1 MYNSDL
7 IEALFVTVTENLR
20 GINKIG
26 IAFSGGIDSTLLAMI
41 CKNMN
46 IDTTLLTVGFPD
58 SNDIEFSKSI
68 SHKINMNHKILEI
81 DKGDLA
87 VITKK
92 IKNEISCSNTSH
104 IENCIAFSYI
114 ARLASKN
121 DTSVVL
127 TANGFDE
134 LFCGYNN
141 FRFIFNQ
148 GSDTINKTIESKI
161 LKELELANEIKQVA
175 KEYRVNILQPFLS
188 KGFISVAMKF
198 PIYNKIVSNDDVLR
212 KHIIRKIALS
222 FDLPPEVI
230 SRRKKAIQYSSLIH
244 KYHKKID

>member
-81 DKGDLA
+81 HKGDLA
-87 VITKK
+87 VVTKK
-92 IKNEISCSNTSH
+92 IKNEISCNNTSH

-114 ARLASKN
+114 AKLASKN

-161 LKELELANEIKQVA
+161 LNELELTNEIKQVA
-175 KEYRVNILQPFLS
+175 KEYRVSILQPFLS

-230 SRRKKAIQYSSLIH
+230 FRRKKAIQYSSLIH

>member
-1 MYNSDL
+1 M
-7 IEALFVTVTENLR
+7 
-20 GINKIG
+20 
-26 IAFSGGIDSTLLAMI
+26 
-41 CKNMN
+41 
-46 IDTTLLTVGFPD
+46 
-58 SNDIEFSKSI
+58 
-68 SHKINMNHKILEI
+68 
-81 DKGDLA
+81 
-87 VITKK
+87 
-92 IKNEISCSNTSH
+92 
-104 IENCIAFSYI
+104 
-114 ARLASKN
+114 ASKN

-161 LKELELANEIKQVA
+161 LNELELANEIKQVT
-175 KEYRVNILQPFLS
+175 KEYRVSILQPFLS

-230 SRRKKAIQYSSLIH
+230 FRRKKQFNTVL
-244 KYHKKID
+244 

>member
-46 IDTTLLTVGFPD
+46 IDTTLFTVGFPD
-58 SNDIEFSKSI
+58 SNDVEFSKSI

-81 DKGDLA
+81 EKGDLA

-92 IKNEISCSNTSH
+92 VKNEISCSNTSH

-114 ARLASKN
+114 AKLASKN
-121 DTSVVL
+121 DTPVVL

-161 LKELELANEIKQVA
+161 LNELELTNEIKQVA
-175 KEYRVNILQPFLS
+175 KEYRVSILQPFLS

-230 SRRKKAIQYSSLIH
+230 FRRKKAIQYGSLIH
-244 KYHKKID
+244 KYYKKID

>member
-1 MYNSDL
+1 LYNSDL

-81 DKGDLA
+81 EKGDLS

-104 IENCIAFSYI
+104 IENCIAFNYI
-114 ARLASKN
+114 AKLASNN
-121 DTSVVL
+121 DIRVVL

-161 LKELELANEIKQVA
+161 LNELELTNEIKQVA
-175 KEYRVNILQPFLS
+175 KEYRVSILQPFLS

-230 SRRKKAIQYSSLIH
+230 FRRKKAIQYGSLIH
-244 KYHKKID
+244 KYYKKID

>member
-87 VITKK
+87 AITKK

-114 ARLASKN
+114 AKLASKN

-161 LKELELANEIKQVA
+161 LNELELTNEITQVA
-175 KEYRVNILQPFLS
+175 KEYRVSILQPFLS

-230 SRRKKAIQYSSLIH
+230 FRRKKAIQYGSLIH
-244 KYHKKID
+244 KYYKKID

>member
-114 ARLASKN
+114 AKLASKN